1 MRRRRLTIEKKSNS
15 KNSQEVEAVEEAA
28 VAEEALEAAEVETVV
43 VTVIVPRLKEETE
56 EVDTAEAKTEI
67 KMRSMSKRMMEWDT
81 LSQSTIRSQEETKRR
96 TWHSIL
102 RTIPSSESRGSLTLF
117 YSQINHSL
125 PQTTL

>member
-15 KNSQEVEAVEEAA
+15 KNSQEVEVEEAA
-28 VAEEALEAAEVETVV
+28 VAEEASEAAEVETVV

-56 EVDTAEAKTEI
+56 EVDIAEVKTEI